1 MIGAEAAT
9 VRVTVAV
16 PVPAELVAV
25 IVNDVEG
32 KAAVGVPLMT
42 QVLSLMLR
50 PEGKAAEALHMVI
63 EAPLVCRFV
72 GETDMTL
79 PTDPLVPVASV

>member
-1 MIGAEAAT
+1 MMGAEAAT
-9 VRVTVAV
+9 ARVTVAV

-63 EAPLVCRFV
+63 EAPLSKRVV
-72 GETDMTL
+72 GEMDMATPTL
-79 PTDPLVPVASV
+79 PLVPVASV